1 MGSRVNTTMSS
12 WAMKQPE
19 DLGSLQTPEAGRTSR
34 NLLLASTMSNA
45 SFDTSGTTYATPE
58 DNKGNTVVSPIPR
71 RLPQYPCVTQHQGN
85 I

>member
-1 MGSRVNTTMSS
+1 MSS

-19 DLGSLQTPEAGRTSR
+19 DLKSLQTPEAGRTSR
-34 NLLLASTMSNA
+34 HLLVASTMSNA
-45 SFDTSGTTYATPE
+45 SFDNSGKTYPTPA
-58 DNKGNTVVSPIPR
+58 DNKENTVVFPIPH